1 MSLYVKHQ
9 ENRRVF
15 YLIPLKKQFDGKTAY
30 LDITDR
36 ARKAINKDRR
46 QNYGIENGPNF
57 GLEVLHAVEYAD
69 HVADVAHP
77 KNLHKFGTRTGYS
90 FFISALTDDQ
100 IRRDRARRPAK

>member
-1 MSLYVKHQ
+1 MPLFVKHQ

-15 YLIPLKKQFDGKTAY
+15 YLIPLNNKFDGKIAY

-46 QNYGIENGPNF
+46 QNYGTEDGPNF
-57 GLEVLHAVEYAD
+57 GLEILHGVEYAE
-69 HVADVAHP
+69 HVSSVANS
-77 KNLHKFGTRTGYS
+77 KNLHKFGTRYGHS

-100 IRRDRARRPAK
+100 IRRDKVRRTVK

>member
-1 MSLYVKHQ
+1 MPSLYVKHH
-9 ENRRVF
+9 ENKRVF

-57 GLEVLHAVEYAD
+57 GLEVLHAVDYAD

-100 IRRDRARRPAK
+100 IKRDRARRTG